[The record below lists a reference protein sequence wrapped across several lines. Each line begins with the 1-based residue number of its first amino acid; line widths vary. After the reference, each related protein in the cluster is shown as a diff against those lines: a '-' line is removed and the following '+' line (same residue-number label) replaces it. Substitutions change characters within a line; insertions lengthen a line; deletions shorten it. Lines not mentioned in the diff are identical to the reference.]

1 MTEQEERDMVVAEV
15 RSWIGTPY
23 HHMAC
28 VKGAG
33 VDCGQIIKAT
43 YEATGMIETFV
54 LQKYTHDWHMHRDEE
69 AYLGSL
75 TKYLDLLTPDEKTLD
90 ERAEDPDFH
99 PLPGDVIMFKIGRTY
114 SHGCMVTEWPLVVHA
129 NYGSDC
135 VEEIIATGTAMA
147 RRKCQVY
154 SLWEAKKRKAK
165 SRKKGS

>member
-1 MTEQEERDMVVAEV
+1 MTEEEEREKVVAEA

-43 YEATGMIETFV
+43 YEATGMIESFV
-54 LQKYTHDWHMHRDEE
+54 QGKYTHDWHFHRDEE
-69 AYLGSL
+69 AYLSSL
-75 TKYLDLLTPDEKTLD
+75 TNHLDLITEGDLTLD
-90 ERAEDPDFH
+90 QRAEDPSFQ

-135 VEEIIATGTAMA
+135 VEEIVATGSVMA
-147 RRKCQVY
+147 RRYCRVY
-154 SLWEAKKRKAK
+154 SFWEAR
-165 SRKKGS
+165 SRKQKDLKS

>member
-1 MTEQEERDMVVAEV
+1 MTEQEQEEREKVVAEV

-43 YEATGMIETFV
+43 YEATGMIEPFI
-54 LQKYTHDWHMHRDEE
+54 LEKYAHDWHFHRDEE

-75 TKYLDLLTPDEKTLD
+75 TLYCDLISEGDLTLD
-90 ERAEDPDFH
+90 ERAEDPDFR

-129 NYGSDC
+129 NHGSDC
-135 VEEIIATGTAMA
+135 VEEIVALGSVMA
-147 RRKCQVY
+147 RRPSRVY
-154 SLWEAKKRKAK
+154 SVWEARRRKQ
-165 SRKKGS
+165 KGSKS